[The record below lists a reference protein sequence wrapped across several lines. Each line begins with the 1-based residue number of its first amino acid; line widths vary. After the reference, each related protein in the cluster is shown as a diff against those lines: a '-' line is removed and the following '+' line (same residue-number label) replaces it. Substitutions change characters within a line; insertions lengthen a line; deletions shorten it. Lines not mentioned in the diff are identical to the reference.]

1 MKKLFKNF
9 FLPLKVRILIIII
22 FPVIFY
28 PFIILYFNKY
38 QEILIDSEFV
48 AMERQG
54 KTFAKA
60 IGMAE
65 DEYGLIEKN
74 KISGVALQTL
84 LASGD
89 QNFQL
94 KATLYNTNGSLIAD
108 SDARFFSSKVEIS
121 KLPILNKNTNFNKFL
136 TSIVSNLSKIISQPI
151 DIKKYNKNFE
161 NDEIKNVSIINAL
174 NGKTSR
180 FVTIDN
186 FKNLKLNVA
195 LPVKS
200 LKVIRGVVVISSSG
214 KKIKNELLNLEIE
227 LFKTL
232 GIILIVTI
240 LLAVY
245 LIRSITNP
253 IIKLANV
260 ADYISKNKII
270 RSKELFEVFT
280 YKDEIG
286 KLTKSF
292 ETMLSEIE
300 KRVNDIESFAAD
312 VAHELKNPLTSLR
325 SASETFVKSKNKL
338 DKERM
343 IEIMLKDIDR
353 IDRLITD
360 ISFSSRLDADLVRTK
375 FEKIDIFKLLENYIS
390 IRSTKFRYKIN
401 LEQNEKNI
409 KIIGNSNKLVQVFDN
424 IIDNSLSIIGK
435 NCKIKIRVFSKE
447 NKIFVLFED
456 NGPGFPENSINKI
469 FDRFYTDRTN
479 QKDFGEHSGLGLSI
493 SKQIILAHK
502 GDIFAENILNNSKNI
517 IGARVNIILKN

>member
-1 MKKLFKNF
+1 
-9 FLPLKVRILIIII
+9 
-22 FPVIFY
+22 
-28 PFIILYFNKY
+28 
-38 QEILIDSEFV
+38 
-48 AMERQG
+48 MERQG

-94 KATLYNTNGSLIAD
+94 KATLYNINGNLIAD
-108 SDARFFSSKVEIS
+108 SDTRFFSSKVEIS
-121 KLPILNKNTNFNKFL
+121 KLPVFRENKNFNKFL
-136 TSIVSNLSKIISQPI
+136 INIVSSLSRIISQPI

-161 NDEIKNVSIINAL
+161 NDEIKNISIKNAL

-180 FVTIDN
+180 FVTIDK
-186 FKNLKLNVA
+186 FKTLKLNVS

-200 LKVIRGVVVISSSG
+200 LKLIRGVVVISSPG
-214 KKIKNELLNLEIE
+214 NKIENELLNLEIE

-253 IIKLANV
+253 ITKLASL
-260 ADYISKNKII
+260 ADFISKNKII
-270 RSKELFEVFT
+270 RSKKLFEIPV
-280 YKDEIG
+280 YNDEIG

-292 ETMLSEIE
+292 ETMISEIE

-325 SASETFVKSKNKL
+325 SATETLVQSKNKK
-338 DKERM
+338 DQKQM
-343 IEIMLKDIDR
+343 IEIMFKDIDR

-375 FEKIDIFKLLENYIS
+375 FENINILKLLENYIL
-390 IRSTKFRYKIN
+390 IREIKFRYKIN
-401 LEQNEKNI
+401 LQCNETNI
-409 KIIGNSNKLVQVFDN
+409 KLVGNSNKIVQVFDN
-424 IIDNSLSIIGK
+424 LIDNSLSIIGK
-435 NCKIKIRVFSKE
+435 NCKINIRVFSKG
-447 NKIFVLFED
+447 NKIFILFED
-456 NGPGFPENSINKI
+456 NGPGFPKNAVNKV
-469 FDRFYTDRTN
+469 FDRFYTDRIN
-479 QKDFGEHSGLGLSI
+479 QKDFGKHSGLGLSI
-493 SKQIILAHK
+493 SKQIISAHN
-502 GDIFAENILNNSKNI
+502 GDIFAENILNNDKKI
-517 IGARVNIILKN
+517 IGARVNIILKK